1 MDSSEQMTEVKRFL
15 RQKVRTDIV
24 AEYDQMI
31 DELPDDI
38 KSFEEAEQ
46 HLRKGTLKI
55 AGKLLQ
61 CWVEVAE
68 RNLDVPFCPKCKK
81 KMRHRGLRERTITTT
96 IGDVNFKR
104 PRYICEKCG
113 ETFYPYDAAA
123 AFLAHGVSGTLAKVV
138 ARLGADR
145 PFDQAVEYLEED
157 YDIHLSKQTVRKIT
171 EDAGA
176 HILAK
181 EDAARDAVWKQ
192 PPGDRA
198 NAHTCTHVDSCDI
211 GVVTCDGTTVH
222 LRETP
227 EYLGE
232 TSKRKSD
239 WREVRVGNVSVG
251 DLPENAK
258 SSSDKERGNDF
269 RLDVKRTETFARF
282 ESVEDVGRD
291 LYMRAVSA
299 GYFKTR
305 LRCFISDGATWLR
318 TVAEEQFPDA
328 ILILDWFHAMEY
340 VGDLATEVFGQG
352 TVHAKQWIASRETEL
367 WDGRVGAV
375 LRAMKD
381 LRGRDSLTRKQR
393 DLLEKTITYF
403 TNNRD
408 RMDYPRYR
416 ELGLPVGS
424 GRVEGLCK
432 TLVGSRCKD
441 SGMRRWTIRGSEGTL
456 RIRAARRDGVYKET
470 WRKYFAAV

>member
-1 MDSSEQMTEVKRFL
+1 MDSSRQMTEAKRFL

-24 AEYDQMI
+24 AEYDQVI

-61 CWVEVAE
+61 CWIEVAE
-68 RNLDVPFCPKCKK
+68 RTFDIPQCPKCKK
-81 KMRHRGLRERTITTT
+81 KMRHRGLRVRTITTT
-96 IGDVNFKR
+96 IGDVKFKR
-104 PRYICEKCG
+104 PRYICEMCG
-113 ETFYPYDAAA
+113 ETIYPHDAAA
-123 AFLAHGVSGTLAKVV
+123 AFLAHGVSGTLAKTI

-157 YDIHLSKQTVRKIT
+157 YYLHLSKQTVRKIT
-171 EDAGA
+171 EDAGT
-176 HILAK
+176 HILAA
-181 EDAARDAVWKQ
+181 EDAERIAFW
-192 PPGDRA
+192 DRSPEKRV
-198 NAHTCTHVDSCDI
+198 NAPVCTHVESCDV
-211 GVVTCDGTTVH
+211 GVVTCDGTTIH

-227 EYLGE
+227 EYLGK

-251 DLPENAK
+251 DVPEKAK
-258 SSSDKERGNDF
+258 ASAEARGNKFQMDA
-269 RLDVKRTETFARF
+269 KRSVTFARF
-282 ESVEDVGRD
+282 ESTEDVGRD
-291 LYMRAVSA
+291 LYMRAVSV
-299 GYFKTR
+299 GYFQAK
-305 LRCFISDGATWLR
+305 LRCFISDGATWIR
-318 TVAEEQFPDA
+318 TIAEEHFPDA
-328 ILILDWFHAMEY
+328 VLILDWFHAMEY
-340 VGDLATEVFGQG
+340 VGDLANEVFGQG
-352 TVHAKQWIASRETEL
+352 TTKAKKWIASRETEL
-367 WDGRVGAV
+367 WNGRAGAS

-381 LRGRDSLTRKQR
+381 LRRRDALTKKQS
-393 DLLEKTITYF
+393 DLLERTITYF

-416 ELGLPVGS
+416 ELGLPIGS

-441 SGMRRWTIRGSEGTL
+441 SGMRRWTIRGSEGVL

-470 WRKYFAAV
+470 WQGYFVVA